1 MGSQIPGISHLLSKD
16 STDSLRDTILLLK
29 GPPGSGKTTYC
40 RAFLAGGM
48 QEGAKCIYINSSL
61 TEKQFRNQFGSLSSM
76 STENLKFI
84 NPYFTKPQES
94 EEHSGSAAGS
104 AQYDSSLDPKL
115 ALTLQELQNTL
126 STWGSNTDTDTD
138 TNNEN
143 QNNGEQGGKTT
154 PAASPTIYFVVD
166 SLTHLLTIFKEE
178 DVLKFVNALSFS
190 LREVEA
196 TAIFTLTT
204 SSTESSSPSDQ
215 VVSTRLSSMFDGMI
229 EIKVEEKDGSVKRK
243 IKLNSSSGINPK
255 SAWTAF
261 EIDGSGM
268 IKFVAELQS
277 LICSLCK
284 APILDEPK
292 FYSDLAFHAK
302 HLDIYMKLAGAYGKG
317 RISDVGPSG
326 VVSAN
331 FFFVDIVGLSDPSLS
346 VRKQI
351 EKIEVLNN
359 FISSCSAF
367 KKTSEKKVLPT
378 GDGMAVGFMTSP
390 ELPLQLSIELHKKL
404 HEYNQKANRGDA
416 TDLGVRIGLAS
427 GPVFIVNDVNN
438 NQNIWGPGI
447 ILARRVM
454 DVGDGSHI
462 LIEGSMAESLMALD
476 DKYRAMINPLGNYQI
491 KHGQVIKMYSAYSD
505 DFGNSE
511 KPAKLN

>member
-16 STDSLRDTILLLK
+16 STDRLRDTILLLK

-40 RAFLAGGM
+40 RAFLAGGL

-61 TEKQFRNQFGSLSSM
+61 TEKQFRNQFGSLSNISK
-76 STENLKFI
+76 ENLKFL
-84 NPYFTKPQES
+84 NPYFMKPQDS
-94 EEHSGSAAGS
+94 QEHSGSAASS

-115 ALTLQELQNTL
+115 ALTLQDLQNTL
-126 STWGSNTDTDTD
+126 SNWGSNTDTDT
-138 TNNEN
+138 NKVN
-143 QNNGEQGGKTT
+143 QNIEQQGTNTT
-154 PAASPTIYFVVD
+154 PSSPTIYFVVD
-166 SLTHLLTIFKEE
+166 SLTHLLTMFKEE

-196 TAIFTLTT
+196 TAIITLTT
-204 SSTESSSPSDQ
+204 SSTESTSPSDQ
-215 VVSTRLSSMFDGMI
+215 VVSTRLSSMFDGII
-229 EIKVEEKDGSVKRK
+229 EIKVEEKDGNVQRK
-243 IKLNSSSGINPK
+243 IKLTSSSGISPK

-268 IKFVAELQS
+268 IKFVSESQS

-302 HLDIYMKLAGAYGKG
+302 HLEIYMKLAGAYGKG

-359 FISSCSAF
+359 FI
-367 KKTSEKKVLPT
+367 
-378 GDGMAVGFMTSP
+378 
-390 ELPLQLSIELHKKL
+390 
-404 HEYNQKANRGDA
+404 
-416 TDLGVRIGLAS
+416 
-427 GPVFIVNDVNN
+427 
-438 NQNIWGPGI
+438 
-447 ILARRVM
+447 
-454 DVGDGSHI
+454 
-462 LIEGSMAESLMALD
+462 
-476 DKYRAMINPLGNYQI
+476 
-491 KHGQVIKMYSAYSD
+491 
-505 DFGNSE
+505 
-511 KPAKLN
+511 

>member
-1 MGSQIPGISHLLSKD
+1 MGSQIPGISHLLNKD
-16 STDSLRDTILLLK
+16 SADRLRDTILLLK
-29 GPPGSGKTTYC
+29 GPPGSGKTAYC
-40 RAFLAGGM
+40 RAFLAGGL

-61 TEKQFRNQFGSLSSM
+61 TEKQFRNQFGSLSNISK
-76 STENLKFI
+76 ENLKFL
-84 NPYFTKPQES
+84 NPYFMKPQDS
-94 EEHSGSAAGS
+94 HEHSGSAASS

-115 ALTLQELQNTL
+115 ALTLQDLQNTL
-126 STWGSNTDTDTD
+126 SNWGSNTDTDT
-138 TNNEN
+138 NKVN
-143 QNNGEQGGKTT
+143 QNIEQQGTNTT
-154 PAASPTIYFVVD
+154 PSSPTIYFVVD
-166 SLTHLLTIFKEE
+166 SLTHLLTMFKEE

-196 TAIFTLTT
+196 TAIITLTT
-204 SSTESSSPSDQ
+204 SSTESTSPSDQ
-215 VVSTRLSSMFDGMI
+215 VVSTRLSSMFDGII
-229 EIKVEEKDGSVKRK
+229 EIKVEEKDGNVQRK
-243 IKLNSSSGINPK
+243 IKLTSSSGINPK

-268 IKFVAELQS
+268 IKFVSESQS

-302 HLDIYMKLAGAYGKG
+302 HLEIYMKLAGAYGKG

-326 VVSAN
+326 VLSAN

-404 HEYNQKANRGDA
+404 LEYNQKANRGDA

-462 LIEGSMAESLMALD
+462 LIEGNMAESLMALD
-476 DKYRAMINPLGNYQI
+476 DKYRTMIKSLGNYQI
-491 KHGQVIKMYSAYSD
+491 KHGQVIKMYSAYSG
-505 DFGNSE
+505 DFGNPE
-511 KPAKLN
+511 KPAKMN

>member
-40 RAFLAGGM
+40 RAFLAGGL
-48 QEGAKCIYINSSL
+48 QEGARCIYINSSL
-61 TEKQFRNQFGSLSSM
+61 TEKQFLNQFGRLS
-76 STENLKFI
+76 NKVKFL
-84 NPYFTKPQES
+84 NPYFTKPQDS
-94 EEHSGSAAGS
+94 QEHSGPAAGS

-126 STWGSNTDTDTD
+126 SDWGSSPDIDPNK
-138 TNNEN
+138 ES
-143 QNNGEQGGKTT
+143 QSIEAQGGKTT
-154 PAASPTIYFVVD
+154 PSTPSIYFVVD
-166 SLTHLLTIFKEE
+166 SLTHLLTMFKED

-196 TAIFTLTT
+196 TAIITLTT
-204 SSTESSSPSDQ
+204 STTESTSPSDQ

-229 EIKVEEKDGSVKRK
+229 EIKIEEKDGNVQRK
-243 IKLNSSSGINPK
+243 IKLTSSSGINPK

-268 IKFVAELQS
+268 IKFVSESQS

-302 HLDIYMKLAGAYGKG
+302 HLEIYMKLAGAYGKG

-326 VVSAN
+326 VISAN

-404 HEYNQKANRGDA
+404 QEYNQKANRGDA

-462 LIEGSMAESLMALD
+462 MIEGNMAESLMALD
-476 DKYRAMINPLGNYQI
+476 DKYRTMIKSLGNYQI
-491 KHGQVIKMYSAYSD
+491 KHGQVIKMYYAYSD
-505 DFGNSE
+505 EFGNPE

>member
-16 STDSLRDTILLLK
+16 TSDGLRDTILLLK

-40 RAFLAGGM
+40 RAFLAGGVK
-48 QEGAKCIYINSSL
+48 EEAKCIYMNSSL
-61 TEKQFRNQFGSLSSM
+61 TEKQFRNQFGSLS
-76 STENLKFI
+76 NKVKFL
-84 NPYFTKPQES
+84 NPYFNKSQ
-94 EEHSGSAAGS
+94 GSQDPAGMATGS

-126 STWGSNTDTDTD
+126 SYWGSKTDTD
-138 TNNEN
+138 TNKESKNIEEHV
-143 QNNGEQGGKTT
+143 GTTT
-154 PAASPTIYFVVD
+154 PSAPTIYFVVD
-166 SLTHLLTIFKEE
+166 SLTHLLTMFKEE

-196 TAIFTLTT
+196 TAIISLTT
-204 SSTESSSPSDQ
+204 STTDSTSPSDQ
-215 VVSTRLSSMFDGMI
+215 IVSTRLSSMFDGMI
-229 EIKVEEKDGSVKRK
+229 EIKVEEKDGNVQRK
-243 IKLNSSSGINPK
+243 IRLTSSSGINPK

-268 IKFVAELQS
+268 IKFVSESQS

-302 HLDIYMKLAGAYGKG
+302 HLEIYMKLAGAYGKG

-359 FISSCSAF
+359 FISSCNAF

-404 HEYNQKANRGDA
+404 QEYNQKANRGDS

-462 LIEGSMAESLMALD
+462 LIEGNMAESLMALD
-476 DKYRAMINPLGNYQI
+476 DKYRTMIKSLGNYQI
-491 KHGQVIKMYSAYSD
+491 KHGQVIRMYSAYTGE
-505 DFGNSE
+505 FGNPE